1 MKYAIMF
8 AIFVLA
14 PITGE
19 LIALMIR
26 KHYFEKENEKRVMSL
41 TSLRKDVIQRRNF
54 WKAKCADDPYVKGRY
69 DSCAALLYD
78 IENEINKGG
87 SKC

>member
-1 MKYAIMF
+1 MLKF

-26 KHYFEKENEKRVMSL
+26 KHYFEKENEKSVMSL
-41 TSLRKDVIQRRNF
+41 TSLRKDVIQRSNF
-54 WKAKCADDPYVKGRY
+54 WKAKCVNDPYAKGRY